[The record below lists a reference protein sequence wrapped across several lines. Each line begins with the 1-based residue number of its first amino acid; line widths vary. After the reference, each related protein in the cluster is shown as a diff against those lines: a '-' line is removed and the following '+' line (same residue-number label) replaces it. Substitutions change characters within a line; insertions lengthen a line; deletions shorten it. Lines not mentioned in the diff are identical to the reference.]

1 MDKILENM
9 IEKDINRGEYTDNSI
24 LNTTN
29 VLQQNEIL
37 RFILNN
43 GMIDLDDVES
53 RMNAM
58 KSQKLLKQHK
68 NKVWQGKDGKWR
80 TYLPDTQKGRVLK
93 KRATEKEI
101 QELIIDYYK
110 GLEKEKEA
118 VSFYDY
124 FLIWKDRQTKI
135 GVSDATISKYNT
147 DFKRFFLDDSL
158 GFSSLD
164 IRKIDDKRIED
175 YIFRTLDRL
184 HIKYRAFQQMFS
196 MMNNIFRKAKLDK
209 VIKDNPCE
217 YIDIQLY
224 KRKCDDSGFDPEK
237 RVLDEDGIKRVLDV
251 IRKEHIE
258 NPNYIP
264 IYALEL
270 ALLTG
275 MRAGELA
282 FLRWEHIDYQNGYLK
297 VCGSEKYNQDKKVF
311 FDDKTK
317 TGKERR
323 IPLTEEMIAFFKNLQ
338 MIEIK
343 YGYISN
349 HVFSNENGRIHRN
362 TLCTCAV
369 KKCAQAGV
377 AARGLQVAR
386 RTFNSQLR
394 TQGVSTVVAS
404 SILGH
409 SEQVNERYY
418 TYDVSNMDYKR
429 EVVENINKKIRN
441 A

>member
-1 MDKILENM
+1 MT
-9 IEKDINRGEYTDNSI
+9 EKDIERTEYTENSV
-24 LNTTN
+24 LNTPN
-29 VLQQNEIL
+29 ILQQYELL

-43 GMIDLDDVES
+43 GMIDLDDVQS
-53 RMNAM
+53 CMNAM
-58 KSQKLLKQHK
+58 KSRELLKRHTY
-68 NKVWQGKDGKWR
+68 KVWQGKDGKWR
-80 TYLPDTQKGRVLK
+80 TYLPDVQKGRVLK
-93 KRATEKEI
+93 KRNTEKEI
-101 QELIIDYYK
+101 QNLIVDYYK
-110 GLEKEKEA
+110 RLEKEKEA

-135 GVSDATISKYNT
+135 GVSNATISKYNT

-164 IRKIDDKRIED
+164 IRKIDDKCIEEL
-175 YIFRTLDRL
+175 IFRTLDRL

-196 MMNNIFRKAKLDK
+196 MMNNIFKKAKFDK

-217 YIDIQLY
+217 YIDLQLY
-224 KRKCDDSGFDPEK
+224 KRKCDDSRFDPQK
-237 RVLDEDGIKRVLDV
+237 RVLDEDGIRKVIDV
-251 IRKEHIE
+251 IRKEHLE

-297 VCGSEKYNQDKKVF
+297 VCGSEKYNQDAKEY

-317 TGKERR
+317 TEKERR

-338 MIEIK
+338 SIEIK
-343 YGYISN
+343 YGYISS

-362 TLCTCAV
+362 TLCSCAV
-369 KKCAQAGV
+369 KKCTQAGV
-377 AARGLQVAR
+377 PARGLQVAR

-409 SEQVNERYY
+409 SEQINERFY

-429 EVVENINKKIRN
+429 EVVENINKKLRN